1 MALQNSMRLQNK
13 VAIVTGAASG
23 IGQAIAVRF
32 AKEGASVV
40 VDYIGGPDV
49 ANQTQQQ
56 ISSIGGKSVALAAD
70 VSKPD
75 QVRTLI
81 AGAVK
86 AFGKLDIVVNNA
98 GIEKKLAFVDY
109 PVEELRKILDVNLI
123 GPFLVCQTAARQM
136 IQQGKGGR
144 LINISSIHEDLP
156 MPTNAAYCVSKGGL
170 RMLTRTIAVE
180 LAKDKITVNNIG
192 PGAVFTPIDADV
204 EAMPEMEKA
213 LMSEIPLGR
222 WGKPEEIA
230 GLAVYLASDEAAYVT
245 GSTYFIDGGMLRQ
258 SGSY

>member
-1 MALQNSMRLQNK
+1 MRLQDK
-13 VAIVTGAASG
+13 VAIVTGAGTG

-32 AKEGASVV
+32 AREGAAVV
-40 VDYIGGPDV
+40 VDYIGKPDV
-49 ANQTQQQ
+49 AAQTQEQ
-56 ISSIGGKSVALAAD
+56 ISSFGGRSVAIAAD
-70 VSKPD
+70 ISKPD
-75 QVRTLI
+75 QVQNLI
-81 AGAVK
+81 DGAVK

-98 GIEKKLAFVDY
+98 GVEKKAAFVDY
-109 PVEELRKILDVNLI
+109 PLEELQKILAVNLI
-123 GPFLVCQTAARQM
+123 GPFLVSQAAARQM
-136 IQQGKGGR
+136 IRQGQGGR
-144 LINISSIHEDLP
+144 LINISSVHEDLP

-204 EAMPEMEKA
+204 EAQPEMEKA
-213 LMSEIPLGR
+213 LMSEIPLNR

>member
-1 MALQNSMRLQNK
+1 MRLQDK
-13 VAIVTGAASG
+13 VAIVTGAATG

-32 AKEGASVV
+32 AREGAAVV
-40 VDYIGGPDV
+40 IDYIGKPDV
-49 ANQTQQQ
+49 AANTQAQ
-56 ISSIGGKSVALAAD
+56 ISSFGGKSIAVAAD
-70 VSKPD
+70 ISKPD
-75 QVRTLI
+75 QVRNLI
-81 AGAVK
+81 DAAVK

-98 GIEKKLAFVDY
+98 GIEKKVAFVDY
-109 PVEELRKILDVNLI
+109 PLEELQKILDVNLI
-123 GPFLVCQTAARQM
+123 GPFLVSQAAARQM
-136 IQQGKGGR
+136 IQQGRGGR
-144 LINISSIHEDLP
+144 LINISSVHEDLP

-204 EAMPEMEKA
+204 EAKPEMEKA
-213 LMSEIPLGR
+213 LMSEIPLNR

-230 GLAVYLASDEAAYVT
+230 GLAVYLASDEAAYIT